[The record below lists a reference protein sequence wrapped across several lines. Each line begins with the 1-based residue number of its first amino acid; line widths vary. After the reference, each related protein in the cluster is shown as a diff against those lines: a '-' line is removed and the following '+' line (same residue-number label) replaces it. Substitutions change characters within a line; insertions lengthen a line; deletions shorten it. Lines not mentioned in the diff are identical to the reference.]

1 MSMRLVFQFML
12 LALFTSCN
20 SYLKEAKAHR
30 EEFKQEFLHDERS
43 PLHEAD
49 LDDLDFFKADPKAV
63 VQAKFVLTPDSKTFE
78 LPTYSGITR
87 TYRQYGIN
95 YFVFGKDSARLSV
108 YENMKLLDQEE
119 YKDYLFLPYKD
130 ETNGFTTYGGGRYLN
145 LSKKDGED
153 GVMTI
158 DFNKSYNPWCA
169 YSDGFNCPIPPK
181 ENGLPFEVKAGE
193 KKWKGEYKSSKP
205 GH

>member
-1 MSMRLVFQFML
+1 MKLVFFLFL
-12 LALFTSCN
+12 LSGLLSC
-20 SYLKEAKAHR
+20 SPYLKVAKLQR

-43 PLHEAD
+43 PLNAED
-49 LDDLDFFKADPKAV
+49 LDDLDFFKPDPQAV
-63 VQAKFVLTPDSKTFE
+63 IKAKFVLTPDSQPFE

-108 YENMKLLDQEE
+108 YENMKLLAQEE

-130 ETNGFTTYGGGRYLN
+130 ETNGITTYGGGRYLN
-145 LSKKDGED
+145 LSKEDGED
-153 GVMTI
+153 GEMTI
-158 DFNKSYNPWCA
+158 DFNRSYNPWCA

-181 ENGLPFEVKAGE
+181 ENILPFKVEAGE
-193 KKWKGEYKSSKP
+193 RMWKGEYKSAKP